1 MFSFYC
7 QFSMFSFYCQ
17 FSVFSVLSVI
27 RTLASLFLFQC
38 RYVSSCKFP
47 SRILSTSPR
56 HFDGNHENCTFR
68 VLFSHVVR
76 YFNFSTHTRS
86 LSHYYDAISG
96 EYIYFFAG
104 TLVIFLRSLTLQCR
118 GRFEALKV
126 IVSVLNTFCIFFF
139 LLLRFF
145 AISQRTIYSRS
156 RDCVVP

>member
-1 MFSFYC
+1 MSVSCFYCQSSGLLRQCFVFLLPVIFPFIVSCQVFYVMFSFYC

-17 FSVFSVLSVI
+17 VSVFSVLSVI
-27 RTLASLFLFQC
+27 RTLASQFLFQC

-86 LSHYYDAISG
+86 LSHYYDAING
-96 EYIYFFAG
+96 EYIYFFADTLCNFPSIFN
-104 TLVIFLRSLTLQCR
+104 TLV
-118 GRFEALKV
+118 
-126 IVSVLNTFCIFFF
+126 
-139 LLLRFF
+139 
-145 AISQRTIYSRS
+145 QRTF
-156 RDCVVP
+156 